1 MRTAATSERL
11 DACCTIV
18 TDSNSGQADHR
29 HKGRYAGAP
38 TASIGGLPLAVI
50 ERHLTALIRVIHHLG

>member
-1 MRTAATSERL
+1 M